1 MAEKKSR
8 AEKNLSKYKSYS
20 ELELL
25 GNIEAKKP
33 NFQILEENILD
44 VMPMYNP
51 KDIVPKGARPVMP
64 NEYDRRPSD
73 GILELARGGRVNP
86 KK

>member
-1 MAEKKSR
+1 
-8 AEKNLSKYKSYS
+8 
-20 ELELL
+20 
-25 GNIEAKKP
+25 
-33 NFQILEENILD
+33 
-44 VMPMYNP
+44 MPTYEP

-73 GILELARGGRVNP
+73 GILELARGGKV